1 MDLQYVSAYWLS
13 LLIDLSLSYK
23 VRRNCEAS
31 RERFKQ
37 VPVHQSGACR
47 RLGLI
52 GRAKINNGKTTVSP
66 GPSARFGRDN
76 LRGPIMRT
84 HVSFIPDAPYLHPD
98 CIPPNT
104 IH

>member
-1 MDLQYVSAYWLS
+1 MKRRGNVSNKCPS
-13 LLIDLSLSYK
+13 TS
-23 VRRNCEAS
+23 
-31 RERFKQ
+31 
-37 VPVHQSGACR
+37 SGACE

-98 CIPPNT
+98 CITNYPPT
-104 IH
+104 YSIHPIILHAPIRILQDQLRHH